1 MGFNPPIARTN
12 SSTECEN
19 IAIQATTAG
28 LQKRMLRRKSLW
40 TTELC
45 ILRSRTSRAPSRS
58 TPCLILDCIIRLFYF
73 CRFEGDLLIKDLFRL
88 SSTLGTIWHG
98 MTIQFYLTVVFHQK
112 FFGLAAMPFLCNGIW
127 LFHCN
132 LPRVLP
138 GLILKYA
145 STILLL
151 QLG

>member
-1 MGFNPPIARTN
+1 MGIATISFEIWTIDTPYLAGFNPPIARTN

-73 CRFEGDLLIKDLFRL
+73 CRFEGDLLIQDLFRQ
-88 SSTLGTIWHG
+88 SSPLGTIWYG
-98 MTIQFYLTVVFHQK
+98 MTIQFYPTVVFHQK
-112 FFGLAAMPFLCNGIW
+112 FFWNGSHAIPLKCYLA
-127 LFHCN
+127 
-132 LPRVLP
+132 LPVQF
-138 GLILKYA
+138 
-145 STILLL
+145 T
-151 QLG
+151 